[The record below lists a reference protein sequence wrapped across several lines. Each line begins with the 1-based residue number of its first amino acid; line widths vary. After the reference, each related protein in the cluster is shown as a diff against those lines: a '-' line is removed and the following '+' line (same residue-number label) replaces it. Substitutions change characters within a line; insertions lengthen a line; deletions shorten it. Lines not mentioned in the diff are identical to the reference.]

1 MQYQG
6 EFQKAHG
13 MLFILARHLKN
24 SVRMYTIGPWA
35 SVVSVHWLSHNH
47 HGKWR
52 ESWPQHSYLTQFQQS
67 WADCCNHC
75 PSVSNF
81 CILVSV
87 CCIIWDFL
95 HYDSF
100 YVFSWE
106 KSCLSFFFRKIL
118 KLTLSGHHLE
128 VFLMPWRLWLKWRHK
143 RYFCE
148 VLTPRYSWNIY
159 PYTYS
164 GTR

>member
-52 ESWPQHSYLTQFQQS
+52 ES
-67 WADCCNHC
+67 
-75 PSVSNF
+75 
-81 CILVSV
+81 
-87 CCIIWDFL
+87 
-95 HYDSF
+95 
-100 YVFSWE
+100 
-106 KSCLSFFFRKIL
+106 
-118 KLTLSGHHLE
+118 
-128 VFLMPWRLWLKWRHK
+128 
-143 RYFCE
+143 
-148 VLTPRYSWNIY
+148 
-159 PYTYS
+159 
-164 GTR
+164 